1 MVYRKF
7 NIKKINQSYLFILIN
22 RYKKISS
29 GRKNY
34 SFHYKRVVKNILLS
48 KLYKKN
54 IIPNK
59 DFLTFKDCKF
69 SIEIV
74 YKSK

>member
-1 MVYRKF
+1 MVSRKF

-34 SFHYKRVVKNILLS
+34 SFHYKRVFKNILLS
-48 KLYKKN
+48 KLYTKN

-59 DFLTFKDCKF
+59 DFLTFKDYKF

-74 YKSK
+74 YKPK

>member
-22 RYKKISS
+22 RYRKISS

-34 SFHYKRVVKNILLS
+34 SFHYKRVIKNILLS

-59 DFLTFKDCKF
+59 HYIEYKDSKF
-69 SIEIV
+69 SIKMC
-74 YKSK
+74 YKS

>member
-1 MVYRKF
+1 MIYKKF
-7 NIKKINQSYLFILIN
+7 SIKKINQSYLFNLLN
-22 RYKKISS
+22 KYQDISS

-34 SFHYKRVVKNILLS
+34 SFHYKRVLKNILLS

-59 DFLTFKDCKF
+59 NHIEYKDSKF
-69 SIEIV
+69 SIKMC
-74 YKSK
+74 YKS

>member
-59 DFLTFKDCKF
+59 DFLKYKDHKF
-69 SIEIV
+69 SIKV
-74 YKSK
+74 LYRSK

>member
-1 MVYRKF
+1 MVCRK
-7 NIKKINQSYLFILIN
+7 IKINKINQSYLFNLIN
-22 RYKKISS
+22 KYKKISS

-34 SFHYKRVVKNILLS
+34 SFQYKRVLKNILLS

-59 DFLTFKDCKF
+59 NHIEYKDSKF
-69 SIEIV
+69 SIKMC
-74 YKSK
+74 YKS

>member
-7 NIKKINQSYLFILIN
+7 KINKISQSYLFVLKN
-22 RYKKISS
+22 KYKKISS

-34 SFHYKRVVKNILLS
+34 SFQYKRVLKNILLL

-59 DFLTFKDCKF
+59 HYIEYKDSKF
-69 SIEIV
+69 SIKMC
-74 YKSK
+74 YKS

>member
-34 SFHYKRVVKNILLS
+34 SFHYKRVFKNILLS

-59 DFLTFKDCKF
+59 DFFKYKDQKF
-69 SIEIV
+69 SIKV
-74 YKSK
+74 LYRS

>member
-7 NIKKINQSYLFILIN
+7 KINKISQSYLFVLKN
-22 RYKKISS
+22 KYKKISS

-34 SFHYKRVVKNILLS
+34 SFQYKRVLKNILLS

-54 IIPNK
+54 IIPDKHLIEYKDNK
-59 DFLTFKDCKF
+59 L
-69 SIEIV
+69 SIKML
-74 YKSK
+74 YKY

>member
-1 MVYRKF
+1 MIYKKF
-7 NIKKINQSYLFILIN
+7 SIKKINQSYLFNLLN
-22 RYKKISS
+22 KYQNISS

-34 SFHYKRVVKNILLS
+34 SFHYKRVLKNIILS

-59 DFLTFKDCKF
+59 DFFKCKDQKF
-69 SIEIV
+69 SIEV
-74 YKSK
+74 LYRSK

>member
-7 NIKKINQSYLFILIN
+7 KINKISQSYLFFLRN
-22 RYKKISS
+22 KYKKISS

-34 SFHYKRVVKNILLS
+34 SFQYKRVLKNILLL

-59 DFLTFKDCKF
+59 HYIEYKDSKF
-69 SIEIV
+69 SIKMC
-74 YKSK
+74 YKS

>member
-1 MVYRKF
+1 MVCRK
-7 NIKKINQSYLFILIN
+7 IKINKINQSYLFDLIN
-22 RYKKISS
+22 KYKKISS

-34 SFHYKRVVKNILLS
+34 SFQYKRVLKNILLS

-59 DFLTFKDCKF
+59 DFLKYKDHKF
-69 SIEIV
+69 SIKV
-74 YKSK
+74 LYRSK

>member
-7 NIKKINQSYLFILIN
+7 KINKISQSYLFVLKN
-22 RYKKISS
+22 KYKKISS

-34 SFHYKRVVKNILLS
+34 SFQYKRVLKNILLS

-54 IIPNK
+54 IIPDKHLIEYKNTK
-59 DFLTFKDCKF
+59 L
-69 SIEIV
+69 SIKMM
-74 YKSK
+74 YKY